1 VVSAAQPTDELG
13 PTLAPDTAAPD
24 TAAPDT
30 AAPDTAAPNTAAPN
44 TAAPDTA
51 APNTAAPNTAAPD
64 IAATMQDTRGAPSNP
79 RVTAATASGR
89 TSTVLPR
96 VEATGADIKLVHDGR
111 IRYETEKLLGEGG
124 MGTVTLARDH
134 DIDRK
139 VAVKQIRREVGNHGL
154 ARFVEEVRTIGSLE
168 HPNIIPIHDV
178 GVDDAGN
185 YFFVMKYVEGET
197 LEEVIERL
205 AAGDPEAHRR
215 YTFETRV
222 NIFIGLLRAL
232 AFAHDRNI
240 IHRDIKPANIMVGPY
255 GEVVLMDWGIA
266 KPIDAEDLPPVEGE
280 REDPVDEKETRRRL
294 VKTAQ
299 SALVGTPAYMSPEQ
313 ARGSSELDTRSD
325 LYSACVVFH
334 ELLTLRHYLA
344 DATTVPGM
352 LMGVIDT
359 NMAPASEISTHS
371 HPTQGIPPAEYLH
384 FLARGMKKKPE
395 ERWASSVEMIAELEA
410 ALEGKIR
417 VQCPVTFTK
426 RITRETSRFVDRNPR
441 TAVSVLMATT
451 AVVLFGIAGALYSLV
466 T

>member
-1 VVSAAQPTDELG
+1 MNVAQPTDELAE
-13 PTLAPDTAAPD
+13 TLAPDTAA
-24 TAAPDT
+24 
-30 AAPDTAAPNTAAPN
+30 
-44 TAAPDTA
+44 
-51 APNTAAPNTAAPD
+51 
-64 IAATMQDTRGAPSNP
+64 TMADPRGPTPQTRGGTATTSSGPPS
-79 RVTAATASGR
+79 R

-96 VEATGADIKLVHDGR
+96 VEAGGADFKLVHEGR
-111 IRYETEKLLGEGG
+111 TRYEPEKLLGEGG

-139 VAVKQIRREVGNHGL
+139 VAVKQIRREVGDRGL

-178 GVDDAGN
+178 GIDDDGN

-197 LEEVIERL
+197 LEEVIEKL
-205 AAGDPEAHRR
+205 AAGDRDAHRR
-215 YTFETRV
+215 YSFETRV

-232 AFAHDRNI
+232 AFAHERNI
-240 IHRDIKPANIMVGPY
+240 IHRDIKPANIMIGPY

-280 REDPVDEKETRRRL
+280 REDPVDDKETRRRL

-313 ARGSSELDTRSD
+313 ARGSSELDARSD

-344 DATTVPGM
+344 DKTSVPGM
-352 LMGVIDT
+352 LMGVIDQSP
-359 NMAPASEISTHS
+359 APVTDLSAHS
-371 HPTQGIPPAEYLH
+371 HPVQGLPPIEYLH
-384 FLARGMKKKPE
+384 FLVRGMKKKPE
-395 ERWASSVEMIAELEA
+395 ERWSSSVEMIAELEG

-417 VQCPVTFTK
+417 IQCPMTFTK
-426 RITRETSRFVDRNPR
+426 RVTRETSRFVDRNPR
-441 TAVSVLMATT
+441 LAVPLFMATT
-451 AVVLFGIAGALYSLV
+451 GVVIFGVVGAVLSIVS
-466 T
+466 